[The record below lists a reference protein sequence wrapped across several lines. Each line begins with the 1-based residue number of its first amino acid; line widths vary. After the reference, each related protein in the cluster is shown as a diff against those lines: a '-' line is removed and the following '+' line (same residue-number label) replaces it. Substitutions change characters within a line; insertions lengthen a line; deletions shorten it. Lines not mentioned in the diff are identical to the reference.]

1 MFSKKNMIDKNL
13 KNDLLE
19 SFKELYFFEF
29 QRKDSINSGSNFLLA
44 LSAIYGSII
53 VFYVNSLPILN
64 ASLTSIFFYI
74 LLALSLIF
82 FCCSL
87 YHFTKFLSGL
97 DYQYISYPH
106 EILQYLNNLSEYNK
120 DVTSNKEL
128 DIPEEFL
135 DFMIEQTST
144 SAETNSEA
152 NNNKISNY
160 NSTIRYLLISLLLL
174 MITSVPFF
182 INKYENNNSSE
193 ENIEEQIQTE
203 ANEHG

>member
-1 MFSKKNMIDKNL
+1 MIDKNL

-44 LSAIYGSII
+44 LSVIYGSII
-53 VFYVNSLPILN
+53 VFYLNSLPILN
-64 ASLTSIFFYI
+64 VSLTNISFYI
-74 LLALSLIF
+74 LLALSLIL
-82 FCCSL
+82 FCLSL
-87 YHFTKFLSGL
+87 YHFRKFLSGL